1 MSNAA
6 TNDAAADA
14 PLRKICLLVMQAG
27 ADDLADCVTP
37 LMHALTASAME
48 AEVEVYFI
56 GPCVRLLAEGVAQT
70 VIAVE
75 SKKPLAIL
83 LGDAHESGI
92 RLYACTSAW
101 KAHVPDGAALAA
113 QCAGFGGAA
122 TYLGRAL
129 DPAWRVL
136 SY

>member
-6 TNDAAADA
+6 ANAAAADA
-14 PLRKICLLVMQAG
+14 PLRKICLLVIQAG

-75 SKKPLAIL
+75 SKKPLATL
-83 LGDAHESGI
+83 LDDAHESGV

-101 KAHVPDGAALAA
+101 KAYVPGNATLAT

-129 DPAWRVL
+129 NPAWRVL